1 MNAQPVKISASLDC
15 ANYLDLLSDIRKLEK
30 SGVDMLHLDI
40 MDGHFVP
47 NYALGTNLLRKL
59 RPQTNLLFDVHFMTS
74 NPEVSIPIFADLGAD
89 IITFHVETT
98 SRLHQMVSSIK
109 NLGKKAG
116 LALNPS
122 TPPDI
127 LEYILPYIDMV
138 LVMTVDPGFVGQ
150 KFVPEVVKKVQI
162 IKNLIESSQLKV
174 DIAVDGGI
182 GEKTVPL
189 LKKAGANVFIAGTSS
204 IFSGKEEIEIAS
216 RKFRQLCEKIY

>member
-1 MNAQPVKISASLDC
+1 
-15 ANYLDLLSDIRKLEK
+15 
-30 SGVDMLHLDI
+30 
-40 MDGHFVP
+40 
-47 NYALGTNLLRKL
+47 
-59 RPQTNLLFDVHFMTS
+59 
-74 NPEVSIPIFADLGAD
+74 LGAD

-109 NLGKKAG
+109 NLGKKVG

-150 KFVPEVVKKVQI
+150 KFVPEVVKKVQT
-162 IKNLIESSQLKV
+162 IKNLIESHQLNI

-182 GEKTVPL
+182 GETTVPL
-189 LKKAGANVFIAGTSS
+189 LKKAGANVFIAGTTS
-204 IFSGKEEIEIAS
+204 IFSGKEEIEAAS
-216 RKFRQLCEKIY
+216 RKFRELCEKTY

>member
-1 MNAQPVKISASLDC
+1 MNEPPVKISASLDC
-15 ANYLDLLSDIRKLEK
+15 ANYLDLLTDIRKLEK
-30 SGVDMLHLDI
+30 SGVDMLHMDI

-74 NPEVSIPIFADLGAD
+74 NPDVSIPIFANLGAD
-89 IITFHVETT
+89 IITFHVEAT
-98 SRLHQMVSSIK
+98 SRLHQMVGTIK

-122 TPPDI
+122 TPPGI
-127 LEYILPYIDMV
+127 LEYILPYVDMV

-162 IKNLIESSQLKV
+162 IREMIESFRLKI

-189 LKKAGANVFIAGTSS
+189 LKKAGANVFVAGTSS

-216 RKFRQLCEKIY
+216 HKFRQLCEKIY

>member
-1 MNAQPVKISASLDC
+1 MNEQMIKISASLDC

-30 SGVDMLHLDI
+30 GGVNMLHLDI

-59 RPQTNLLFDVHFMTS
+59 RPQTKLLFDVHFMTS

-109 NLGKKAG
+109 NLGKKVG

-162 IKNLIESSQLKV
+162 IKNLIESHQLNI

-182 GEKTVPL
+182 GKTTVPL

-204 IFSGKEEIEIAS
+204 IFSGKEEIEAAS
-216 RKFRQLCEKIY
+216 RKFRELCEKTY

>member
-1 MNAQPVKISASLDC
+1 MNEETIKISASLDC
-15 ANYLDLLSDIRKLEK
+15 ANYLDLLSDIRNLEK
-30 SGVDMLHLDI
+30 GGVNMLHLDI

-59 RPQTNLLFDVHFMTS
+59 RPQTDLLFDVHFMTS

-109 NLGKKAG
+109 NLRKKAG

-162 IKNLIESSQLKV
+162 IKNLIDSRHLNI

-204 IFSGKEEIEIAS
+204 IFSGKNEIEIAS
-216 RKFRQLCEKIY
+216 RKFRELCEKTY

>member
-1 MNAQPVKISASLDC
+1 MNEETIKISASLDC
-15 ANYLDLLSDIRKLEK
+15 ANYLDLLSDIRKLEEG
-30 SGVDMLHLDI
+30 GVNMLHLDI

-127 LEYILPYIDMV
+127 LEYIFPYIDMV

-162 IKNLIESSQLKV
+162 IKNLIDSRHLNI

-204 IFSGKEEIEIAS
+204 IFSGKDEIEIAA
-216 RKFRQLCEKIY
+216 RKFRELCEKTY

>member
-1 MNAQPVKISASLDC
+1 MNEETIKISASLDC

-30 SGVDMLHLDI
+30 GGVNMLHLDI

-59 RPQTNLLFDVHFMTS
+59 RPQTDLLFDVHFMTS

-109 NLGKKAG
+109 NLRKKAG

-162 IKNLIESSQLKV
+162 IKNLIDSRHLNI

-204 IFSGKEEIEIAS
+204 IFSGKNEIEIAS
-216 RKFRQLCEKIY
+216 RKFRELCEKTY

>member
-1 MNAQPVKISASLDC
+1 MNEPPVKISASLDC
-15 ANYLDLLSDIRKLEK
+15 ANYLDLLTDIRKLEK
-30 SGVDMLHLDI
+30 GGVDMLHLDI

-74 NPEVSIPIFADLGAD
+74 NPDVSIPIFANLGAD
-89 IITFHVETT
+89 IITFHVEAT
-98 SRLHQMVSSIK
+98 SRLHQMVGTIK

-122 TPPDI
+122 TPPGI
-127 LEYILPYIDMV
+127 LEYILPYVDMV

-162 IKNLIESSQLKV
+162 IREMIESFRLKI

-189 LKKAGANVFIAGTSS
+189 LKKAGANVFVAGTSS

-216 RKFRQLCEKIY
+216 HKFPQLCEKIY

>member
-1 MNAQPVKISASLDC
+1 MNEETIKISASLDC
-15 ANYLDLLSDIRKLEK
+15 ANYLDLLSDIRKLEEG
-30 SGVDMLHLDI
+30 GVNMLHLDI

-59 RPQTNLLFDVHFMTS
+59 RPQTSLLFDVHFMTS

-127 LEYILPYIDMV
+127 LEYIFPYIDMV

-162 IKNLIESSQLKV
+162 IKNLIDSRHLNI

-204 IFSGKEEIEIAS
+204 IFSGKDEIKIAA
-216 RKFRQLCEKIY
+216 RKFRDLCEKTY

>member
-1 MNAQPVKISASLDC
+1 MNEETIKISASLDC
-15 ANYLDLLSDIRKLEK
+15 ANYLDLLSDIRKLEEG
-30 SGVDMLHLDI
+30 GVNMLHLDI

-59 RPQTNLLFDVHFMTS
+59 RPQTSLLFDVHFMTS

-127 LEYILPYIDMV
+127 LEYIFPYIDMV

-162 IKNLIESSQLKV
+162 IKSLIDSRHLNI

-204 IFSGKEEIEIAS
+204 IFSGKDEIEIAA
-216 RKFRQLCEKIY
+216 RKFRELCEKTY

>member
-1 MNAQPVKISASLDC
+1 MNEETIKISASLDC
-15 ANYLDLLSDIRKLEK
+15 ANYLDLLSDIRKLEEG
-30 SGVDMLHLDI
+30 GVNMLHLDI

-127 LEYILPYIDMV
+127 LEYIFPYIDMV

-162 IKNLIESSQLKV
+162 IKNLIDSRHLNI

-204 IFSGKEEIEIAS
+204 IFSGKDEIKIAA
-216 RKFRQLCEKIY
+216 RKFRDLCEKTY